1 MNPAKGFRGKIA
13 RTAIPG
19 LCASCHSDPNFMRKY
34 RPQQRFDQFQL
45 YQTSVHGKRLA
56 RGDTNVATCIDC
68 HSVHDIRAV
77 KDAASPVHPL
87 KLPAT
92 CGHCHSD
99 KSKMTS
105 YKIPTNQF
113 DEYGTS
119 VHWEALTKRG
129 DLSAPNCASCHGNHG
144 AKPEQAESVSAVC
157 GSCHVLFEKN
167 FAASVHKPI
176 FNSDA
181 GGGCVICHSNH
192 GIHKPSSAMLAGEK
206 SVCAPCHENASPEGQ
221 TAVRLAESLNG
232 LDGALQ
238 KSEAV
243 LAVAERYGMDVSEA
257 QLRLLGGKENLVK
270 ARLALHT
277 FKEGDVRTL
286 VDEGMTIAKETSGA
300 GEAALHEKDV
310 RRLGLAVSVV
320 FIVVAIL
327 AIRLLIRR
335 VESRTDDARRDD
347 IPSV

>member
-1 MNPAKGFRGKIA
+1 
-13 RTAIPG
+13 
-19 LCASCHSDPNFMRKY
+19 
-34 RPQQRFDQFQL
+34 
-45 YQTSVHGKRLA
+45 
-56 RGDTNVATCIDC
+56 
-68 HSVHDIRAV
+68 
-77 KDAASPVHPL
+77 
-87 KLPAT
+87 
-92 CGHCHSD
+92 
-99 KSKMTS
+99 
-105 YKIPTNQF
+105 
-113 DEYGTS
+113 
-119 VHWEALTKRG
+119 
-129 DLSAPNCASCHGNHG
+129 
-144 AKPEQAESVSAVC
+144 
-157 GSCHVLFEKN
+157 
-167 FAASVHKPI
+167 
-176 FNSDA
+176 
-181 GGGCVICHSNH
+181 
-192 GIHKPSSAMLAGEK
+192 MLAGEK

-257 QLRLLGGKENLVK
+257 QLRLLDGKGNLVK

-286 VDEGMTIAKETSGA
+286 VDEGMMIAKETSGA